1 MLSQYRV
8 PAAVPVRAGKVVLMP
23 FLDRLQRWAD
33 DRPDG
38 TAVVV
43 AGQRLSWEELR
54 DAAAGLVSGSPAVTV
69 LAEGNSLHFAVAFA
83 AAVAG
88 ERQCAV
94 LDPSWP
100 QQLQDGIRDRI
111 RDTVPAAAG
120 AAAVPG
126 LVAEPGLVAGAELAD
141 GPPETPFLIG
151 LTSGTTSVPKAFTRS
166 RRSWRLSFD
175 ASVDFFGL
183 TADDRTLAPGPL
195 AASLNLYALAECLY
209 AGAEFHTLAR
219 FDVGDAHAAVS
230 HDGIT
235 RLVLVPTMLRLLS
248 ERGLSGGVDASGIR
262 SIICAGS
269 KLDARTL
276 EAARRW
282 APNATIFEYY
292 GASELS
298 FVSGAGLPP
307 GQPPEQR
314 GTGIGKPFPGV
325 EIRILDDDGVQLPD
339 GADGN
344 ICVRSGMVSD
354 GYLWGDDGQALQS
367 FDGWHTVGDQGYLDG
382 GILHMLGRRS
392 DMIIT
397 SGTNVYPHE
406 VELALASVPGVA
418 AAVAAGRADDLRGQ
432 KVIAGIVPSHG
443 GVTATQLRAGVEDVL
458 ARNKR
463 PMEYF
468 VLAGLPLTDRGKLS
482 RELLLDWIA
491 RNDPRI
497 RRLG

>member
-1 MLSQYRV
+1 
-8 PAAVPVRAGKVVLMP
+8 MP

-54 DAAAGLVSGSPAVTV
+54 DTASGLLPGTPAVTV
-69 LAEGNSLHFAVAFA
+69 LSEENSLHFAAAFA

-94 LDPSWP
+94 LDPTWP
-100 QQLQDGIRDRI
+100 PPLQDSIRDRI
-111 RDTVPAAAG
+111 RGSVVPAPGAASVAG
-120 AAAVPG
+120 AASVPEPADSLE
-126 LVAEPGLVAGAELAD
+126 LVD
-141 GPPETPFLIG
+141 GPPGTPFLIG
-151 LTSGTTSVPKAFTRS
+151 LTSGTTSVPKAFSRS
-166 RRSWRLSFD
+166 RRSWQLSFD
-175 ASVDFFGL
+175 ASVEFFGL
-183 TADDRTLAPGPL
+183 AADDRTLAPGPL

-209 AGAEFHTLAR
+209 AGSEFHTLAR

-235 RLVLVPTMLRLLS
+235 RLVLVPTMLRILS

-298 FVSGAGLPP
+298 FVSGAGLAP
-307 GQPPEQR
+307 GQQPEQR

-325 EIRILDDDGVQLPD
+325 EIRILDDGGAPLPD
-339 GADGN
+339 GTDGN

-382 GILHMLGRRS
+382 GTLHMLGRRS

-397 SGTNVYPHE
+397 AGTNVYPHE

-418 AAVAAGRADDLRGQ
+418 AAVAAGLADDLRGQ
-432 KVIAGIVPSHG
+432 KVVAGIVPSHG
-443 GVTATQLRAGVEDVL
+443 GLTATQLKAGVEDVL
-458 ARNKR
+458 ARSKR
-463 PMEYF
+463 PLEYF
-468 VLAGLPLTDRGKLS
+468 ALAELPVTDRGKIS

-491 RNDPRI
+491 RGDPRI

>member
-1 MLSQYRV
+1 
-8 PAAVPVRAGKVVLMP
+8 MP

-33 DRPDG
+33 DRPDE
-38 TAVVV
+38 TAVVM
-43 AGQRLSWEELR
+43 AGDHLSWSGLR
-54 DAAAGLVSGSPAVTV
+54 DKAAALVPSAPAITV
-69 LAEGNSLHFAVAFA
+69 LSEQNSTHFAVAFA

-94 LDPSWP
+94 LDPAWP
-100 QQLQDGIRDRI
+100 QQLQDGITACIAGSETR
-111 RDTVPAAAG
+111 PAR
-120 AAAVPG
+120 AVPG
-126 LVAEPGLVAGAELAD
+126 PGTGLAD
-141 GPPETPFLIG
+141 GPPETSFLVG

-166 RRSWRLSFD
+166 RRSWQESFE
-175 ASVDFFGL
+175 ASIEFFAL
-183 TADDRTLAPGPL
+183 TQDDKSLAPGPL

-209 AGAEFHTLAR
+209 AGAEFHSLDH
-219 FDVGDAHAAVS
+219 FDVGAAHAAVS

-248 ERGLSGGVDASGIR
+248 ERGLAGGVDASGIR

-298 FVSGAGLPP
+298 FVSGAGLRP
-307 GQPPEQR
+307 GEPVEPG
-314 GTGIGKPFPGV
+314 GTGVGKPFPGV
-325 EIRILDDDGVQLPD
+325 EIRILDDDGAELQD
-339 GADGN
+339 GSDGN
-344 ICVRSGMVSD
+344 ICVRSGMVSN
-354 GYLWGDDGQALQS
+354 GYLWGDDGQALRC
-367 FDGWHTVGDQGYLDG
+367 FDGWYTVGDQGYLSDG
-382 GILHMLGRRS
+382 TLHMLGRRS

-397 SGTNVYPHE
+397 AGTNVYPHE
-406 VELALASVPGVA
+406 VEMALASVPGVA
-418 AAVAAGRADDLRGQ
+418 AAVAAGMLDDLRGQ
-432 KVIAGIVPSHG
+432 RVVAGVVPSHG
-443 GVTATQLRAGVEDVL
+443 AVTATQLRSGIDDVL

-463 PMEYF
+463 PLEYF
-468 VLAGLPLTDRGKLS
+468 VLTELPLTDRGKIS
-482 RELLLDWIA
+482 RQLLLDWVA

>member
-1 MLSQYRV
+1 MLSQYRL
-8 PAAVPVRAGKVVLMP
+8 AAARAPPLGKVDPMP
-23 FLDRLQRWAD
+23 FLDKLQRWAD
-33 DRPDG
+33 ERPDG

-43 AGQRLSWEELR
+43 AGQRLDWAGLR
-54 DAAAGLVSGSPAVTV
+54 DAAADLVPEAPAVSV
-69 LAEGNSLHFAVAFA
+69 LPADNSLAFA
-83 AAVAG
+83 MEFTAAVAG

-100 QQLQDGIRDRI
+100 QQLQDAIAGRIAATFPPDAPTGLSDRL
-111 RDTVPAAAG
+111 G
-120 AAAVPG
+120 
-126 LVAEPGLVAGAELAD
+126 EELTD
-141 GPPETPFLIG
+141 GPPASPFLIG

-166 RRSWRLSFD
+166 RESWRISFD
-175 ASVDFFGL
+175 ASIEFFGL
-183 TADDRTLAPGPL
+183 TSADRTLAPGPL

-209 AGAEFHTLAR
+209 AGSEFHALKQ

-235 RLVLVPTMLRLLS
+235 RLVLVPTMLRVLS
-248 ERGLSGGVDASGIR
+248 ERGLAGGVDASGIR
-262 SIICAGS
+262 SIVCAGS

-298 FVSGAGLPP
+298 FVAGAGLPP
-307 GQPPEQR
+307 GQRPR
-314 GTGIGKPFPGV
+314 LGGTGIGKPFPGV
-325 EIRILDDDGVQLPD
+325 EIRILD
-339 GADGN
+339 GAGAEVPEGSDGN
-344 ICVRSGMVSD
+344 ICVRSGMVSN

-367 FDGWHTVGDQGYLDG
+367 FDGWYTVGDQGYLSG
-382 GILHMLGRRS
+382 GTLHLLGRRS

-397 SGTNVYPHE
+397 AGTNVYPHE

-418 AAVAAGRADDLRGQ
+418 SAVAAGLADDLRGQ
-432 KVIAGIVPSHG
+432 RVVAAVVPSQG
-443 GVTATQLRAGVEDVL
+443 GITATQLKAGVEDVL

-463 PMEYF
+463 PLEYF
-468 VLAGLPLTDRGKLS
+468 AVTELPLTDRGKLS
-482 RELLLDWIA
+482 RQLLLDWITGT
-491 RNDPRI
+491 DPRV